1 MKICSFFPA
10 ATTMIQQLGLEQYL
24 CGVTFECPSD
34 KPSVVRSHIEG
45 NKMSSF
51 EINET
56 VATYNKEN
64 KSLYYI
70 DLDLLEAISPDII
83 ITQGVCD
90 ICQISDSYVRN
101 TISKLSKKP
110 AILALTPKSLNDVF
124 DDSLAIA
131 SSVNKEN
138 LATILRE
145 KLDTRIH
152 TIQNKL
158 KNTPLKKI
166 SFIEWIDPIYNC
178 GHWIPDQIKIA
189 GGIDALANPYGYSKP
204 MQWKKITEYN
214 PEIIIFSPCGFD
226 IKSTLSE
233 INILTKKEGWNNL
246 NAVKKLQVYIADA
259 DLFTQPS
266 TTLVDGIEVL
276 ANIMRP
282 SIFDFQHVK
291 NSYININDI
300 EC

>member
-1 MKICSFFPA
+1 
-10 ATTMIQQLGLEQYL
+10 MIQQLGLEQYL
-24 CGVTFECPSD
+24 CGVTFECPSE

-56 VATYNKEN
+56 VAAYNKEN

-83 ITQGVCD
+83 ITQGVCE
-90 ICQISDSYVRN
+90 ICQISDNYVRQS
-101 TISKLSKKP
+101 ISQLSKKP
-110 AILALTPKSLNDVF
+110 KIIPLTPKSLNNVF
-124 DDSLAIA
+124 NDSLAIA
-131 SSVNKEN
+131 SSVKKEN

-145 KLDTRIH
+145 KLDARID
-152 TIQNKL
+152 TIQNQL

-189 GGIDALANPYGYSKP
+189 GGVDELANPYGYSKP
-204 MQWKKITEYN
+204 MDWKKITEYN

-226 IKSTLSE
+226 IKRTLSE
-233 INILTKKEGWNNL
+233 INILTKQEGWNNL
-246 NAVKKLQVYIADA
+246 NAVKNHQVYIANA

-276 ANIMRP
+276 ANIMHP
-282 SIFDFQHVK
+282 SIFNYQYVK
-291 NSYININDI
+291 SSYININDI

>member
-1 MKICSFFPA
+1 
-10 ATTMIQQLGLEQYL
+10 MIQQLGLEQYL

-51 EINET
+51 EINKI

-70 DLDLLEAISPDII
+70 DIDLLEAISPDII
-83 ITQGVCD
+83 ITQGVCE
-90 ICQISDSYVRN
+90 ICQISDNYVRN
-101 TISKLSKKP
+101 SVSKLTKKP
-110 AILALTPKSLNDVF
+110 KILALTPKSLNNVF
-124 DDSLAIA
+124 SDSLVIA
-131 SSVNKEN
+131 SSINKEN
-138 LATILRE
+138 LATILRV
-145 KLDTRIH
+145 KLDARID

-189 GGIDALANPYGYSKP
+189 GGIDELANPYGYSKP
-204 MQWKKITEYN
+204 MHWEKIMEYN
-214 PEIIIFSPCGFD
+214 PEIIIFSPCGFNVER
-226 IKSTLSE
+226 TLSE
-233 INILTKKEGWNNL
+233 IEILTQKDGWTEL
-246 NAVKKLQVYIADA
+246 NAVKNNQVFIADA

-266 TTLVDGIEVL
+266 TTLVDGVEVL
-276 ANIMRP
+276 ANILHP
-282 SIFDFQHVK
+282 SIFDYQHVK
-291 NSYININDI
+291 NNYINIKGI